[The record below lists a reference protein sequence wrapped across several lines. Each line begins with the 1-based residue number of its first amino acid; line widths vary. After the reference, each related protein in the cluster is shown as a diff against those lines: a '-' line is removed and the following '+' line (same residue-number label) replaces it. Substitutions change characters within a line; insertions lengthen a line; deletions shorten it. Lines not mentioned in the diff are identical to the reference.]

1 MINTVLVS
9 VLISLLSFYTQPE
22 FILEKEYDI
31 KADFISTDQL
41 GNFYIIKNS
50 ELIKNNANN
59 NQTLRY
65 SNNLFGKISSIDA
78 SDPFRILVFNKD
90 FNKIVFLDKNLTEI
104 TSPV

>member
-1 MINTVLVS
+1 M
-9 VLISLLSFYTQPE
+9 LSFYTQPE

-50 ELIKNNANN
+50 ELIKINADN

-65 SNNLFGKISSIDA
+65 SNNLFGKISSVDP
-78 SDPFRILVFNKD
+78 SDPFRILIFNR
-90 FNKIVFLDKNLTEI
+90 EI
-104 TSPV
+104 RWNQLK